1 MAVLTN
7 WQIFTIG
14 LLGGVAALVGL
25 VLTLFLAL
33 ALYAMAARIH
43 DVLDGRRTRRAA
55 LRAGRRR
62 LSTFHTIDDLK
73 E

>member
-14 LLGGVAALVGL
+14 LLGGLAAIVGL
-25 VLTLFLAL
+25 ILTALLAL
-33 ALYAMAARIH
+33 ALYALVARIH
-43 DVLDGRRTRRAA
+43 EYAATRRA

-62 LSTFHTIDDLK
+62 LATFHTIDDLK

>member
-1 MAVLTN
+1 MAVLTS

-14 LLGGVAALVGL
+14 LVGGLSAAVGL
-25 VLTLFLAL
+25 FLIALLAL
-33 ALYAMAARIH
+33 ALYALVARIH
-43 DVLDGRRTRRAA
+43 ECAAARRA

>member
-1 MAVLTN
+1 MAVLTS

-14 LLGGVAALVGL
+14 VVGGLAAIVGL
-25 VLTLFLAL
+25 VLTVLLAL
-33 ALYAMAARIH
+33 ALYALVARIH
-43 DVLDGRRTRRAA
+43 EHTAARRA